1 MRDLTKAQL
10 TIGVLSCFSIG
21 LGSIQKV
28 IYSQNILLSLGYLSL
43 MLLAI
48 FILSFVILA
57 ILRWV
62 DIFDLKTDAVI
73 TLLVLVVP
81 LLLISSRM

>member
-1 MRDLTKAQL
+1 
-10 TIGVLSCFSIG
+10 
-21 LGSIQKV
+21 
-28 IYSQNILLSLGYLSL
+28 